1 MIYRQYDSSHSCGSK
16 SSSTSKE
23 LQEFIQSSVFVI
35 EYIAAGSFGD
45 SVEG

>member
-1 MIYRQYDSSHSCGSK
+1 MIYRQYDSSHSCGLP
-16 SSSTSKE
+16 TSKE